1 MNEACAMFDLLQ
13 RDGLVHDPAARL
25 TPLAGGVSCEVWLV
39 EDGTR
44 RFVVKRALPKLKVKE
59 DWFADVK
66 RNQSEWE
73 FIRYVARF
81 APSAVPALQYCS
93 ATDNYFAMEYLAD
106 GLVNWKQLLLAGR
119 ADAGNAA
126 SAGNLLSQIHR
137 ESTSDAEVARR
148 FDTGANFFQLRIEPF
163 LLTAGAK

>member
-13 RDGLVHDPAARL
+13 RDGLVHDPAAKL

-39 EDGTR
+39 EDGAR
-44 RFVVKRALPKLKVKE
+44 RFVVKRALSKLKVKE

-81 APSAVPALQYCS
+81 LPLAVPALQYCS
-93 ATDNYFAMEYLAD
+93 VADNYFVMEHLN
-106 GLVNWKQLLLAGR
+106 GGFLNWKQMLLAGQ
-119 ADAGNAA
+119 ADAGRAA
-126 SAGNLLSQIHR
+126 SAGNLLAQIHR
-137 ESTSDAEVARR
+137 KSTADADAAKR
-148 FDTGANFFQLRIEPF
+148 FDTTPNF
-163 LLTAGAK
+163 